1 MEDSGEIYDGVR
13 AEFPLSFGKQS
24 KSQTPLETIH
34 KATRRTTSTSSNDFP
49 SISSSSSKEWLHSIR
64 PPKNPTPPS
73 PPQDDD
79 SPLVGPPPP
88 PPRHEADDEE
98 DDGEMIG
105 PPPPPPRSNF
115 DDSED
120 EEEDSDKDEL
130 ENRFR
135 IPLSNEIVLK
145 GHTKVLSSFLPLSF
159 FFLCFFRILIS
170 WKIWSCLDKHLNLDH
185 MNNLFL

>member
-1 MEDSGEIYDGVR
+1 MDDSGEIYDGVR

-34 KATRRTTSTSSNDFP
+34 KATRRTNDDFP
-49 SISSSSSKEWLHSIR
+49 SISSSSKEWLHSIR
-64 PPKNPTPPS
+64 PPKNPNPPS

-79 SPLVGPPPP
+79 SPLVGPSPP
-88 PPRHEADDEE
+88 PPRDEADDDE

-105 PPPPPPRSNF
+105 PLPPPPGSNF

-120 EEEDSDKDEL
+120 EEDNDSDQDQL
-130 ENRFR
+130 GNRFR

-145 GHTKVLSSFLPLSF
+145 GHTKVF
-159 FFLCFFRILIS
+159 FFFFIPFS
-170 WKIWSCLDKHLNLDH
+170 
-185 MNNLFL
+185 LF